1 MDYWRQSTREG
12 TLSDEE
18 PKPEPWMVACG
29 KEIAFGRDL
38 DLDDD
43 EYAVLAASAIAAH
56 TPKPEDQPIRRGDVV
71 QCVRNGDDP
80 RYGPIV
86 GETRV
91 VTRVSKD
98 GWLHFDTSFFH
109 DPSRF
114 TRIGRAK
121 YMPDGT
127 PVEDNA

>member
-1 MDYWRQSTREG
+1 MATDTKAEG
-12 TLSDEE
+12 
-18 PKPEPWMVACG
+18 WMVQLAYLLAVVDWEAG
-29 KEIAFGRDL
+29 KVVTEERLGSITLEPTDQLIDGVCRL
-38 DLDDD
+38 
-43 EYAVLAASAIAAH
+43 IAAH
-56 TPKPEDQPIRRGDVV
+56 APKPEDQPIRRGDVV

-114 TRIGRAK
+114 TRIGRARF
-121 YMPDGT
+121 MPDGT
-127 PVEDNA
+127 LVED